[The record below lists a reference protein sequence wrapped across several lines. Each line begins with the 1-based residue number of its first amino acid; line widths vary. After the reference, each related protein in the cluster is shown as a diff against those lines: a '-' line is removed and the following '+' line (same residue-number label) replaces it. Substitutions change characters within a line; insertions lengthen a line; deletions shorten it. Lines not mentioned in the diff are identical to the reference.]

1 MDSGHQALDDL
12 EVVVDDLG
20 DGGQAVGGAGCVRDD
35 VHGCLD
41 VKTNILG
48 LTEFFWRIEQ
58 LLYTSIASLMYC

>member
-20 DGGQAVGGAGCVRDD
+20 DGGQAVGGAGGVRDD

-41 VKTNILG
+41 VKRNILG
-48 LTEFFWRIEQ
+48 LTEFFWRI
-58 LLYTSIASLMYC
+58 

>member
-20 DGGQAVGGAGCVRDD
+20 DGGQAVGGAGGVRDD

-41 VKTNILG
+41 VKRNSLG
-48 LTEFFWRIEQ
+48 LTEFFWRI
-58 LLYTSIASLMYC
+58 